1 MDARKPIK
9 SGHESAVI
17 EHFMRW
23 LAENGSLT
31 YEVVGRPDPPD
42 AILKAI
48 PSYIWLEIT
57 DCYRSPEEAREEY
70 SRVTPGET
78 PFVHT
83 EHPIREPDAR
93 TAYSVLLTIAKK
105 FTKDT
110 YGTALK
116 EYGPGILICCERD
129 PLFSDST
136 LSEIRDLIT
145 DHKDE
150 LSTMNGGTFRDVF
163 LYHSAQPDGSR
174 IFERILG
181 FY

>member
-1 MDARKPIK
+1 VDARKPIK

-17 EHFMRW
+17 EHFICW
-23 LAENGSLT
+23 LAENGSPT
-31 YEVVGRPDPPD
+31 YEVVERPDPPD
-42 AILKAI
+42 AILKATQ
-48 PSYIWLEIT
+48 SYIWLEIT

-70 SRVTPGET
+70 SRITPGET
-78 PFVHT
+78 PFIHT

-93 TAYSVLLTIAKK
+93 TAHSVLLTIAKK

-116 EYGPGILICCERD
+116 EHGPGILICCERD

-136 LSEIRDLIT
+136 LSKTCDLIT

-150 LSTMNGGTFRDVF
+150 LSTMNDGTFREVY
-163 LYHSAQPDGSR
+163 LYHSAHPDGSR
-174 IFERILG
+174 KFERILT
-181 FY
+181 FH